1 MPYRAMPAWR
11 RERIVREQRIKKMR
25 DQYQERARAAGIPF
39 GDRSELDT
47 QTPQQV
53 RKRKK
58 RRRKTKVGRKRKRV
72 GYNASHASPADAITR
87 WRRMPG
93 SFENGK
99 RR

>member
-1 MPYRAMPAWR
+1 MPAWR
-11 RERIVREQRIKKMR
+11 RDKILREQRIKKVR
-25 DQYQERARAAGIPF
+25 DQYQERARAAGVPF

-58 RRRKTKVGRKRKRV
+58 RRRKTKAERKRKQV
-72 GYNASHASPADAITR
+72 GYNASYASPADASTR
-87 WRRMPG
+87 WLRMPG

-99 RR
+99 HR